1 MVYMKNFMLFA
12 EEESKK
18 QYMPIT
24 VLDKPVA
31 FDVLSNPMRQEI
43 LLLLGKQPLYPAEI
57 AKALKLHEQKVYYH
71 LKQLLNAGIIEVA
84 EKKEVRGTIAK
95 KYRAVSL
102 NFAVLLEQ
110 KWKSAAGLFA
120 AEKNKE
126 IERFLEPLISPAGF
140 DATLVVGSP
149 DPHGPYKA
157 RSRDNYYAADL
168 ALFLGQFCPLPE
180 HFSVVLDVDAKPF
193 LSSNLVIIGGPVSN
207 IIASSVNEKLPI
219 PFKTE
224 QHPWVL
230 EGRKNSY
237 NEETIGVIAK
247 VPNPFTSEKKWV
259 LFFAGIS
266 TKGTKAA
273 ILGLTRHWKE
283 VLGNYTTNKPWMRIV
298 QGFDMD
304 ADGEIDTVEVLE

>member
-1 MVYMKNFMLFA
+1 MKRFMLFQ
-12 EEESKK
+12 EEGSKK

-24 VLDKPVA
+24 VLEKPVA

-43 LLLLGKQPLYPAEI
+43 LLLLGKEALYPAQI
-57 AKALKLHEQKVYYH
+57 AQQLKLHEQKVYYH
-71 LKQLLNAGIIEVA
+71 LKQLLNAGLVEIA

-102 NFAVLLEQ
+102 NFAVILEQ
-110 KWKSAAGLFA
+110 KWKNAAGLFV

-126 IERFLEPLISPAGF
+126 VERFLQPLLSPAGF
-140 DATLVVGSP
+140 DCTIIVGSP
-149 DPHGPYKA
+149 DPHGQYKA
-157 RSRDNYYAADL
+157 RSRDNYYATDL
-168 ALFLGQFCPLPE
+168 ALFLGQFCTIPE

-193 LSSNLVIIGGPVSN
+193 LDGNLIVIGGPVSN
-207 IIASSVNEKLPI
+207 IIASAVNEKLPI
-219 PFKTE
+219 PFRTE

-247 VPNPFTSEKKWV
+247 IPNFLSKEPNKWI
-259 LFFAGIS
+259 LFFAGVS

-283 VLGNYTTNKPWMRIV
+283 VLSNYTGKSWTRIV
-298 QGFDMD
+298 QGFDVD
-304 ADGEIDTVEVLE
+304 ADGSIDTVEVLE